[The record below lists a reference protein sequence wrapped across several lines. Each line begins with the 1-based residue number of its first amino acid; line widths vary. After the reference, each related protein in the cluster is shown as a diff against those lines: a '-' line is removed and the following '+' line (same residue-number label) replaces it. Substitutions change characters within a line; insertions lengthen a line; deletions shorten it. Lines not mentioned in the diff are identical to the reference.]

1 MAIFILLSYLY
12 IYFLVGFLKDRL
24 GNYTVAFICAGIP
37 PIVGSLL
44 MCFIY
49 RAKQPTSKEPII
61 EINNLESQYGE
72 KDVRNNPIIKINTPN
87 GHTQSNTPT
96 MSYAEDSGSKLY
108 PNLTIGVNHNE
119 EENHNRHP
127 EDSEAKPLV

>member
-1 MAIFILLSYLY
+1 MISILLSHLY
-12 IYFLVGFLKDRL
+12 ICFRVGFLKDRL

-72 KDVRNNPIIKINTPN
+72 KDVSNNPIIKINTPN

>member
-1 MAIFILLSYLY
+1 M
-12 IYFLVGFLKDRL
+12 
-24 GNYTVAFICAGIP
+24 AFICAGVP

-72 KDVRNNPIIKINTPN
+72 KEVSNNPIIKINTPN

-96 MSYAEDSGSKLY
+96 MSHAEDSGSKLY
-108 PNLTIGVNHNE
+108 PNLTIGVNHND